1 MNKIKL
7 IFSSLAIIAVSA
19 LAPAMLIASSAS
31 AAPDPNPY
39 NIKGQTCDGAN
50 GQPVKGGDGSCK
62 SGADENT
69 LPEIVA
75 FIINVFSWIVGA
87 VSVIMII
94 YGGFRY
100 ITSGGDSNGV
110 TAAKNTILYAIIG
123 LIIVALAQV
132 IVNFVLVKAGD
143 ATTTTTLILL
153 T

>member
-7 IFSSLAIIAVSA
+7 LLSTLTIVLATSTAPLIGVTAVSTA
-19 LAPAMLIASSAS
+19 ADYRPANGA
-31 AAPDPNPY
+31 
-39 NIKGQTCDGAN
+39 TCGAN
-50 GQPVKGGDGSCK
+50 GRPVTDATGATVCEPTNPNEK
-62 SGADENT
+62 S

-132 IVNFVLVKAGD
+132 IVNFVLTK
-143 ATTTTTLILL
+143 TTDI
-153 T
+153 

>member
-94 YGGFRY
+94 M
-100 ITSGGDSNGV
+100 
-110 TAAKNTILYAIIG
+110 
-123 LIIVALAQV
+123 VAL
-132 IVNFVLVKAGD
+132 D
-143 ATTTTTLILL
+143 ILL
-153 T
+153 AVGIVTVLLRQKTLYFMPL